1 MSKLQRS
8 SVSFRRQGSSGRIWN
23 DPIRSIELKEEIV
36 VTSNTTTTV
45 PNSAAIDVEV
55 QTSSHLRSSQPRPR
69 TIRAQPKAHRCGL
82 SAIFRPCLRPSMTAQ

>member
-23 DPIRSIELKEEIV
+23 DPIRSIELREEIV
-36 VTSNTTTTV
+36 VTSNTATVANSTT
-45 PNSAAIDVEV
+45 IDAEV
-55 QTSSHLRSSQPRPR
+55 HTSDYLKSSQSRPR

-82 SAIFRPCLRPSMTAQ
+82 STIFRSCLRPSMTTQ